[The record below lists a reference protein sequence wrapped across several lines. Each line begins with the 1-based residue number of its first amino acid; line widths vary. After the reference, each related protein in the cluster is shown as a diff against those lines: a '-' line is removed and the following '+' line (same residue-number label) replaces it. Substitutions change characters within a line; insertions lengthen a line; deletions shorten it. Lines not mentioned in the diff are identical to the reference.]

1 MPIETAS
8 RKPASQRTDNLGS
21 GNLAFRLHAQ
31 IDPLVERAIP
41 GTLFGRLVIDRL
53 HQAARMSDGTLSGM
67 NTFNLH
73 YSSFVDTQDAKQ
85 GATIGEWVYSEWTGK
100 RVSKV
105 LDSGETLTGTRLVV
119 ALGSIRKAG
128 NGTEVAFQRLG
139 VGMVQEFDTGKE
151 GAERLQTVSFVGA
164 VNISGRTTPV
174 SHCDEEEFYSGISGW
189 ISNREGNLSHGQY
202 PVPNAQK
209 IGGR

>member
-1 MPIETAS
+1 MPSETAS
-8 RKPASQRTDNLGS
+8 R
-21 GNLAFRLHAQ
+21 NLALRLHAQ

-53 HQAARMSDGTLSGM
+53 HQAARLSDGSLAGM

-73 YSSFVDTQDAKQ
+73 YSSFSDSQDARQ
-85 GATIGEWVYSEWTGK
+85 GATIGEWVYSEWTSK

-128 NGTEVAFQRLG
+128 NGTEIAFQRLG
-139 VGMVQEFDTGKE
+139 VGIVQEFH
-151 GAERLQTVSFVGA
+151 AEREGGQCLQTVSFVGA
-164 VNISGRTTPV
+164 VNISGKTTPV
-174 SHCDEEEFYSGISGW
+174 SHCDEEEFFSGISGW

-202 PVPNAQK
+202 PVPNVQK
-209 IGGR
+209 I